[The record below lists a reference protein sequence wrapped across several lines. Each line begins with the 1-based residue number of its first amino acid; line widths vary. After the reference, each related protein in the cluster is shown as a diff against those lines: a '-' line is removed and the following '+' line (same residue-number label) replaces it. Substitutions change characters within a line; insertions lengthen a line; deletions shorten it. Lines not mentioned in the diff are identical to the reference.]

1 MTTQSRV
8 TPSDADISG
17 YSKISALSIH
27 KPINYRLVEKKKR
40 MKAFMTVLGGFLYM
54 SVSVEIDD

>member
-1 MTTQSRV
+1 MTTTKSRV
-8 TPSDADISG
+8 TPSDADLTD

-27 KPINYRLVEKKKR
+27 TPINYRLQEKKKR

-54 SVSVEIDD
+54 SVSQD